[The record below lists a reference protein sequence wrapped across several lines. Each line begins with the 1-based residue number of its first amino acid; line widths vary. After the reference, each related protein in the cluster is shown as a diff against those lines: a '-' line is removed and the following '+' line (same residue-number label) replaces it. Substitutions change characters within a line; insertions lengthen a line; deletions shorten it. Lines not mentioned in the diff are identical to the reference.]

1 MTNNLNARDNVDYTL
16 VLLPFFAEMC
26 TKPAELEKITKLR
39 KEAIWQLYRQLA
51 EYKQRGYIESLL
63 SSIAKKKAGMI
74 MNVTSKTEME
84 KLMNPRPPY
93 FDGNRFIPDEY
104 HIPEEELI
112 AWSETSFLGP
122 LNEAGYRRYKELFA
136 QVFPEQAKEIFGGE

>member
-26 TKPAELEKITKLR
+26 TKPAESEKITKLR

-104 HIPEEELI
+104 HIPEEE
-112 AWSETSFLGP
+112 
-122 LNEAGYRRYKELFA
+122 
-136 QVFPEQAKEIFGGE
+136 KEIFGGE

>member
-26 TKPAELEKITKLR
+26 TKPAESEKITKLR

-51 EYKQRGYIESLL
+51 KYKQEGYMESLL
-63 SSIAKKKAGMI
+63 SAIARKKADMI
-74 MNVTSKTEME
+74 MSITSKTEME

-112 AWSETSFLGP
+112 AWSETSLSVH
-122 LNEAGYRRYKELFA
+122 LKDAGFRRYKELFM
-136 QVFPEQAKEIFGGE
+136 QILPEQAKEIFGGE

>member
-26 TKPAELEKITKLR
+26 TKPAESEKITKLR

-104 HIPEEELI
+104 HIQLAI
-112 AWSETSFLGP
+112 VGIKSCLLRYSRNKQKKFLEV
-122 LNEAGYRRYKELFA
+122 NK
-136 QVFPEQAKEIFGGE
+136 K